1 MNVKAGRYTAN
12 YPDDFVVLFIG
23 LRINELWRVNE
34 WVPVMR
40 SAFAMVKELQA
51 MPDSPLLES
60 RTAFDVSD
68 LRIPMF
74 IQYWRSLDELEAWAS
89 NKDLLHRPAQRAF
102 FKRTAY
108 NGHVGIWHETFLVQA
123 GQYEAIYANMPA
135 TGLAV
140 AGEYRSLRASS
151 RLRDRVGTT
160 TAH

>member
-1 MNVKAGRYTAN
+1 MTVQAGRYTAN
-12 YPDDFVVLFIG
+12 YPDDFVVFLIG
-23 LRINELWRVNE
+23 LRINQVRRVRE

-40 SAFAMVKELQA
+40 SAFAMVKELEA
-51 MPDSPLLES
+51 MPNSPLLES
-60 RTAFDVSD
+60 RTALDVSD
-68 LRIPMF
+68 PRIPMF

-89 NKDLLHRPAQRAF
+89 NRDLLHRPAQRAF

-108 NGHVGIWHETFLVQA
+108 NGHVGIWHETFLVKA
-123 GQYEAIYANMPA
+123 GQYEAIYANMPP

-140 AGEYRSLRASS
+140 AGEYRNLRTSS